1 MVDGAL
7 ASCSVSTGAGRD
19 SRFDIGH
26 TSGKPRVDRQHEGG
40 QQAEPPDV
48 GGARLVHRFAIL
60 TVLGAILAA
69 QVAWA
74 AFLVLVAA
82 WLIGSI

>member
-1 MVDGAL
+1 MGEIELGVSALEQRVNSDG
-7 ASCSVSTGAGRD
+7 D
-19 SRFDIGH
+19 QQ
-26 TSGKPRVDRQHEGG
+26 PRVDREHKGS

-48 GGARLVHRFAIL
+48 GGARLIHRFTIL
-60 TVLGAILAA
+60 TLLGAILAA

-74 AFLVLVAA
+74 GFLVLVVA

>member
-1 MVDGAL
+1 MGETELGVSALEQRVNADG
-7 ASCSVSTGAGRD
+7 D
-19 SRFDIGH
+19 QQ
-26 TSGKPRVDRQHEGG
+26 PRVDRQHEGS
-40 QQAEPPDV
+40 QQAEAPDV
-48 GGARLVHRFAIL
+48 RGARLVHRFAIL

-82 WLIGSI
+82 WLIGSL

>member
-1 MVDGAL
+1 MGEMELGVSALEQRVNADG
-7 ASCSVSTGAGRD
+7 D
-19 SRFDIGH
+19 QQ
-26 TSGKPRVDRQHEGG
+26 PRVERQHEGG

-48 GGARLVHRFAIL
+48 GGARLVHRFATL

-74 AFLVLVAA
+74 AFLVLLAA
-82 WLIGSI
+82 WLIGSL